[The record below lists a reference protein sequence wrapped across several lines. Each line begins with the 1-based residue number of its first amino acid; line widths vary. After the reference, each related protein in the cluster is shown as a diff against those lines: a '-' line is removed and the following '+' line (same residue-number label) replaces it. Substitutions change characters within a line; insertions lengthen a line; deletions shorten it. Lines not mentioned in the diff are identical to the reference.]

1 MSSKTSGNAFS
12 KAITKTIAVRHAARA
27 ALTVVLASAAML
39 AQTKPAP
46 PSPPPG
52 LELPVIMRQ
61 NVAAGK
67 TPVGAKVQAK
77 LTLATLVNG
86 VVVPEDA
93 ILSGE
98 VTESVAKS
106 ATEPS
111 RLAIRMDSAQ
121 WKNGSASIKVYLT
134 PWYYPASLLTRQD
147 LYEPSASTPHPRP
160 YNRNATYPDP
170 NNPASEPFPD
180 RGGENNNHAGPASS
194 APASPS
200 APSRV
205 LMKDVESTRANDG
218 AVTLTSKRSNI
229 KLGKTTTYVFA
240 TGDLLPTK

>member
-1 MSSKTSGNAFS
+1 
-12 KAITKTIAVRHAARA
+12 
-27 ALTVVLASAAML
+27 ML
-39 AQTKPAP
+39 AQPKPAP
-46 PSPPPG
+46 PSSPPG
-52 LELPVIMRQ
+52 LEFPVIMRQ

-86 VVVPEDA
+86 VVVPADA
-93 ILSGE
+93 VLSGE

-106 ATEPS
+106 ATDPS

-134 PWYYPASLLTRQD
+134 PWYYPVPLLTNLSD
-147 LYEPSASTPHPRP
+147 EPSATTHNPRP

-170 NNPASEPFPD
+170 SGPPSPFPD
-180 RGGENNNHAGPASS
+180 PDRDSGNHAGPAPLP
-194 APASPS
+194 PASPTS
-200 APSRV
+200 PSRV
-205 LMKDVESTRANDG
+205 LMKDVESTRTIDG